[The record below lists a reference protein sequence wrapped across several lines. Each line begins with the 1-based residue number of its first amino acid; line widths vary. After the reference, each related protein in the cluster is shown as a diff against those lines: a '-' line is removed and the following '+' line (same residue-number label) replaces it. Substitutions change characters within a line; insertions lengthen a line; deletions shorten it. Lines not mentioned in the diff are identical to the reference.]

1 MTERIALISEHAS
14 PLSVAGGADTGGQN
28 IAVAELARHLSIL
41 GFEVDIFTR
50 WDDPR
55 LPEIV
60 TWQAGIRIVHVKAGP
75 LAFIPK
81 EKLLPYMP
89 AFTRSMLDFIAV
101 ENSQYKLIHAH
112 FFMSALVAADLKKQL
127 HIPFIVTFHALAKI
141 RRIHQ
146 GAKDWFP
153 DEGFAIEERVMAEA
167 DQIVALCRQER
178 DDLINL
184 YCADPARITVIPNGF
199 RPDEVYPV
207 GKLFARKALQLDPEE
222 KIILQ
227 LGRMV
232 PRKGIDN
239 VIRALGFMRREHNLR
254 ARLLIV
260 GGESD
265 VPDSGITPEIGRLQ
279 RLAAAEGTD
288 DFVTF
293 AGRSSREK
301 LHYYYSAAD
310 VFATTPWYEP
320 FGITVLESMAC
331 GTPVIGSDV
340 GGIKSTIIDGKTGFL
355 VPPDNPAMLAERM
368 AELLSDDKLM
378 MYFRENG
385 MRHVHQNYTWMRAT
399 HLTADMYERIAKPGL
414 LRADAEHRS
423 AASKQL
429 KARGKKC
436 VMPAAPA

>member
-28 IAVAELARHLSIL
+28 IAVAELARHLSLL
-41 GFEVDIFTR
+41 GYEIDIFTR
-50 WDDPR
+50 WDDPH

-60 TWQAGIRIVHVKAGP
+60 AWEAGIRIIHVRAGP
-75 LAFIPK
+75 LVFIPK

-89 AFTRSMLDFIAV
+89 AFTRSMLDFIEA

-141 RRIHQ
+141 RRMHQ
-146 GAKDWFP
+146 GASDWFP

-184 YCADPARITVIPNGF
+184 YRADPAKITVIPNGF

-232 PRKGIDN
+232 QRKGIDN
-239 VIRALGFMRREHNLR
+239 VIRALGFMRRECNLK

-265 VPDSGITPEIGRLQ
+265 MPDPGITPEIGRLQ
-279 RLAAAEGTD
+279 RLAEAEGAGD
-288 DFVTF
+288 LVTF
-293 AGRSSREK
+293 AGRSSRER
-301 LHYYYSAAD
+301 LPYYYSAAD
-310 VFATTPWYEP
+310 VFVTTPWYEP

-331 GTPVIGSDV
+331 GTPVIGSNV
-340 GGIKSTIIDGKTGFL
+340 GGIKSTILDGKTGFL
-355 VPPDNPAMLAERM
+355 VPPNNPAMLGERM
-368 AELLSDDKLM
+368 AELLSDGNLM

-385 MRHVHQNYTWMRAT
+385 MHHVHQNYTWMRAT
-399 HLTADMYERIAKPGL
+399 DLTADMYERIGMRNELRTKDGRLRASAKPLKSRSKRCGM
-414 LRADAEHRS
+414 RAS
-423 AASKQL
+423 A
-429 KARGKKC
+429 
-436 VMPAAPA
+436 

>member
-1 MTERIALISEHAS
+1 
-14 PLSVAGGADTGGQN
+14 
-28 IAVAELARHLSIL
+28 
-41 GFEVDIFTR
+41 
-50 WDDPR
+50 
-55 LPEIV
+55 
-60 TWQAGIRIVHVKAGP
+60 
-75 LAFIPK
+75 
-81 EKLLPYMP
+81 
-89 AFTRSMLDFIAV
+89 
-101 ENSQYKLIHAH
+101 
-112 FFMSALVAADLKKQL
+112 
-127 HIPFIVTFHALAKI
+127 
-141 RRIHQ
+141 
-146 GAKDWFP
+146 
-153 DEGFAIEERVMAEA
+153 
-167 DQIVALCRQER
+167 
-178 DDLINL
+178 
-184 YCADPARITVIPNGF
+184 
-199 RPDEVYPV
+199 
-207 GKLFARKALQLDPEE
+207 LQLDPEE

-265 VPDSGITPEIGRLQ
+265 VPDPGITPEIGRLQ

-288 DFVTF
+288 DLVTF

-368 AELLSDDKLM
+368 AQLLSDDKLM

-399 HLTADMYERIAKPGL
+399 HLTADMYERIAKPGV

-423 AASKQL
+423 AGSKQL

>member
-14 PLSVAGGADTGGQN
+14 PLSVAGGTDTGGQN
-28 IAVAELARHLSIL
+28 IAVAELARHLSLL
-41 GFEVDIFTR
+41 GYEIDIFTR
-50 WDDPR
+50 WDDSH

-60 TWQAGIRIVHVKAGP
+60 AWEAGIRIIHVRAGP
-75 LAFIPK
+75 LVFIPK

-89 AFTRSMLDFIAV
+89 AFTRSMLDFIEAD
-101 ENSQYKLIHAH
+101 NSQYKLIHAH

-141 RRIHQ
+141 RRMHQ
-146 GAKDWFP
+146 GANDWFP

-184 YCADPARITVIPNGF
+184 YGADPGRITVIPNGF

-207 GKLFARKALQLDPEE
+207 DKLFARKALQLDPEE
-222 KIILQ
+222 RIILQ

-232 PRKGIDN
+232 QRKGIDN
-239 VIRALGFMRREHNLR
+239 VIRALAFMRREHDIR

-265 VPDSGITPEIGRLQ
+265 VPDPGMTPEIGRLQ
-279 RLAAAEGTD
+279 RLASAEGTD
-288 DFVTF
+288 DLVAF
-293 AGRSSREK
+293 AGRSSRER

-310 VFATTPWYEP
+310 VFVTTPWYEP

-331 GTPVIGSDV
+331 GTPVIGSNV
-340 GGIKSTIIDGKTGFL
+340 GGIKSTILDGKTGFL
-355 VPPDNPAMLAERM
+355 VPPNNPALLGERM
-368 AELLSDDKLM
+368 AELLSDDNLM
-378 MYFRENG
+378 MYFSENG

-399 HLTADMYERIAKPGL
+399 DLTADMYERIGMRNVLQTKDARLRESTKPL
-414 LRADAEHRS
+414 KSRS
-423 AASKQL
+423 
-429 KARGKKC
+429 KKC
-436 VMPAAPA
+436 SVRASA